1 MGKNEDRRAGLFR
14 SALPHLKRTSRPKR
28 AADHKFTKLI

>member
-1 MGKNEDRRAGLFR
+1 MGKNEDRGAGLFR
-14 SALPHLKRTSRPKR
+14 SALPRLKRTSRPKR